1 MNGMIGWSGTF
12 NVPLSIEI
20 RAPLSGGVIIGSD
33 MLRILLQT
41 WGFALQQAL
50 IAPAGRQR
58 AAIIVTLAAAN
69 NKQSCWDLYPGR
81 QTERNSSKRRV
92 SVRHGR

>member
-1 MNGMIGWSGTF
+1 
-12 NVPLSIEI
+12 
-20 RAPLSGGVIIGSD
+20 

-69 NKQSCWDLYPGR
+69 NKQSRRDLYLGR
-81 QTERNSSKRRV
+81 QTEGSSSECRV
-92 SVRHGR
+92 SARNGRLLEMTGFGRLIL

>member
-1 MNGMIGWSGTF
+1 
-12 NVPLSIEI
+12 
-20 RAPLSGGVIIGSD
+20 

-41 WGFALQQAL
+41 WDFALQQAL

-69 NKQSCWDLYPGR
+69 NKQSRWDLYLGR
-81 QTERNSSKRRV
+81 QTEGSSSEPRV
-92 SVRHGR
+92 SARNGQLLDLTRFGRLIL